1 MSTSTLMLGIAL
13 NTAPTEVFHA
23 FTDSV
28 AHSRFTG
35 GESAIEPREGGAFSY
50 FGGAVSGVFGE
61 VSPARIVQ
69 RLRAS
74 SWPEGHTATV
84 EQTLEP

>member
-35 GESAIEPREGGAFSY
+35 GESAIEPREGGSVLLFRGRRVRCLWRSLASANCPEAPRFQL
-50 FGGAVSGVFGE
+50 
-61 VSPARIVQ
+61 ARGPY
-69 RLRAS
+69 RDR
-74 SWPEGHTATV
+74 
-84 EQTLEP
+84 